1 MVDRKA
7 ALHGICE
14 QYREGRKDSFL
25 LFFPFSNTFHCWQ
38 QAESPDPMAMDD
50 QRIHKTKLSE
60 MFCYQ
65 MKMGPPGWSQSA
77 SQANGCL
84 KSLLGSIYMR
94 KNKQSKKGE
103 QHRARE
109 EKTSPSHIRIMACIK
124 HFGSGPTRP
133 EC

>member
-1 MVDRKA
+1 
-7 ALHGICE
+7 
-14 QYREGRKDSFL
+14 
-25 LFFPFSNTFHCWQ
+25 
-38 QAESPDPMAMDD
+38 MAMDD

-94 KNKQSKKGE
+94 KNNKQSKKGE

-109 EKTSPSHIRIMACIK
+109 EKTSPSHIRIMACTK